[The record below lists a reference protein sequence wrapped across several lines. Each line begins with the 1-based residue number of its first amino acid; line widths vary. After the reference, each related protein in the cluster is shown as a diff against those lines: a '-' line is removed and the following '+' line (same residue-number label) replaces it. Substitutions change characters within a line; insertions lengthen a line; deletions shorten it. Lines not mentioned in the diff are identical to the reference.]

1 MSMKAQLKKLGLDIY
16 GGCRCSL
23 VNEVM
28 ENYGISIDE
37 IIAKL
42 DDDTVIRAVYKSLE
56 VSGVLAEAN
65 DDDEWKCNRCN
76 ECEGDCLCEEND

>member
-1 MSMKAQLKKLGLDIY
+1 MVMKAELKKLGLDIY

-28 ENYGISIDE
+28 EKYGISIDE

-56 VSGVLAEAN
+56 VSGILSESE
-65 DDDEWKCNRCN
+65 DEDRI
-76 ECEGDCLCEEND
+76 

>member
-1 MSMKAQLKKLGLDIY
+1 MMMKAELKKLGLDIY

-28 ENYGISIDE
+28 EKYGISIDE

-56 VSGVLAEAN
+56 VSGILSESE
-65 DDDEWKCNRCN
+65 DEDRI
-76 ECEGDCLCEEND
+76 